1 VKPGYVPKRGDLIW
15 LDFTPQAGRE
25 QAGRRPAL
33 VISKDEYNRKVGLL
47 LACPITSRKKGY
59 PFEVELPAGLPIL
72 GVALAD
78 QVRTLDW
85 KARQAD
91 FIGRVDSHTVA
102 EVLARFNAL
111 IGED

>member
-1 VKPGYVPKRGDLIW
+1 
-15 LDFTPQAGRE
+15 
-25 QAGRRPAL
+25 

-59 PFEVELPAGLPIL
+59 PFEVELPAGLPIA

-91 FIGRVDSHTVA
+91 FIGRVDSNTVA
-102 EVLARFNAL
+102 KVLARFNAL

>member
-47 LACPITSRKKGY
+47 LACPITRRKKGY
-59 PFEVELPAGLPIL
+59 PFEVQLPAGLPIA
-72 GVALAD
+72 GIALAD

-85 KARQAD
+85 QVRQAE
-91 FIGRVDSHTVA
+91 FIGGVDSNTVA
-102 EVLARFNAL
+102 EVLARFNTL
-111 IGED
+111 IEEA

>member
-1 VKPGYVPKRGDLIW
+1 VKPVYIPKRGDLIW

-59 PFEVELPAGLPIL
+59 PFEVQLPAGLPIA

-78 QVRTLDW
+78 QIRTLDW
-85 KARQAD
+85 RVRQAE
-91 FIGRVDSHTVA
+91 FISRVDSQTVA

-111 IGED
+111 IGE